1 MSLLKTVR
9 EYIENKNSKNND
21 DNSEVGEKK
30 EKIGEKQSIQ
40 VVQVNGKK
48 FVTGLFWQQIQDPR
62 SYMAEARK
70 FGKANGMDVVA
81 IRHADINIQAG
92 FVARKRGAE
101 KGMYSLASTIAG
113 IIETTETG
121 HDGRWLGIFEI
132 EEGSFVE
139 TLTLKNEKTSKTKLF
154 KKNQQRKD
162 DLDFNIEELPNEI
175 SEENIASPIAANEK
189 KYLFVAVSDGSIVP
203 SSDKVGNAQ
212 DMKRIA
218 SQAIN
223 LFSSSK
229 KFKKIY
235 SPPELGLGE
244 YNKKLSDILVPKNLK
259 KEYQLKQLTF
269 GLTKQEILTY
279 MIFLLLVC
287 SAFAYYKYDENIKKQ
302 QIAEQNRIAL
312 EKYKAEQQRIKSA
325 TKKDVQIE
333 ELLKPWVGQ
342 PSVKEFVSNC
352 TQLTKSI
359 PPNILGWELTKIN
372 CTEKAL
378 STDYTRNELS
388 TVNDFRQ
395 SVKGLFNVDIF
406 TTDNDGNTA
415 LFAIE
420 NKMLPAG
427 NEELKSA
434 LDVLADFT
442 SYFQRLNIGY
452 KITEL
457 EVKPPQLLA
466 GQVQDE
472 NNKPLPPPWRIFDFV
487 VTTDIN
493 PNILFGNFNVAVTRI
508 ESIEMGIEN
517 TTKLT
522 WVIKGKVY
530 VKD

>member
-1 MSLLKTVR
+1 
-9 EYIENKNSKNND
+9 
-21 DNSEVGEKK
+21 
-30 EKIGEKQSIQ
+30 
-40 VVQVNGKK
+40 
-48 FVTGLFWQQIQDPR
+48 
-62 SYMAEARK
+62 
-70 FGKANGMDVVA
+70 
-81 IRHADINIQAG
+81 
-92 FVARKRGAE
+92 
-101 KGMYSLASTIAG
+101 
-113 IIETTETG
+113 
-121 HDGRWLGIFEI
+121 
-132 EEGSFVE
+132 
-139 TLTLKNEKTSKTKLF
+139 
-154 KKNQQRKD
+154 
-162 DLDFNIEELPNEI
+162 
-175 SEENIASPIAANEK
+175 
-189 KYLFVAVSDGSIVP
+189 
-203 SSDKVGNAQ
+203 
-212 DMKRIA
+212 
-218 SQAIN
+218 
-223 LFSSSK
+223 
-229 KFKKIY
+229 
-235 SPPELGLGE
+235 
-244 YNKKLSDILVPKNLK
+244 
-259 KEYQLKQLTF
+259 KQLTF

>member
-1 MSLLKTVR
+1 
-9 EYIENKNSKNND
+9 
-21 DNSEVGEKK
+21 
-30 EKIGEKQSIQ
+30 
-40 VVQVNGKK
+40 
-48 FVTGLFWQQIQDPR
+48 
-62 SYMAEARK
+62 
-70 FGKANGMDVVA
+70 
-81 IRHADINIQAG
+81 
-92 FVARKRGAE
+92 
-101 KGMYSLASTIAG
+101 
-113 IIETTETG
+113 
-121 HDGRWLGIFEI
+121 
-132 EEGSFVE
+132 
-139 TLTLKNEKTSKTKLF
+139 
-154 KKNQQRKD
+154 
-162 DLDFNIEELPNEI
+162 
-175 SEENIASPIAANEK
+175 
-189 KYLFVAVSDGSIVP
+189 
-203 SSDKVGNAQ
+203 
-212 DMKRIA
+212 
-218 SQAIN
+218 
-223 LFSSSK
+223 
-229 KFKKIY
+229 
-235 SPPELGLGE
+235 
-244 YNKKLSDILVPKNLK
+244 
-259 KEYQLKQLTF
+259 YQLKQLTF

-395 SVKGLFNVDIF
+395 SVKGLFSVDIF

-472 NNKPLPPPWRIFDFV
+472 NNKPLP
-487 VTTDIN
+487 
-493 PNILFGNFNVAVTRI
+493 
-508 ESIEMGIEN
+508 
-517 TTKLT
+517 
-522 WVIKGKVY
+522 
-530 VKD
+530 